1 MLLKSHPRASAID
14 PSHQSELSRFRPSLN
29 IINFDQ
35 TYMSRFRLLTLLSTL
50 LAFATI
56 GLPARADRSPTPNH
70 RPANGQLQVPA
81 GGVLNLVKE
90 LNLSRDQIQ
99 RLQQLRKNAQGQNK
113 ERRQALQA
121 AKQELNQLIQGTGN
135 SDQIRQK
142 RQQVQSL
149 QREIADTNFENT
161 LAIREILTP
170 EQRIKLQQIVEQRR
184 QNRLN
189 SQ

>member
-1 MLLKSHPRASAID
+1 
-14 PSHQSELSRFRPSLN
+14 
-29 IINFDQ
+29 
-35 TYMSRFRLLTLLSTL
+35 MSGFRLLALLSNLFALATL
-50 LAFATI
+50 S
-56 GLPARADRSPTPNH
+56 LPAGAQRSLAQINN
-70 RPANGQLQVPA
+70 RPATGQLQVPA

-99 RLQQLRKNAQGQNK
+99 RLQQLRKNSQGQNK
-113 ERRQALQA
+113 ERRQALQSA
-121 AKQELNQLIQGTGN
+121 RQELAQLIQGNGS

-149 QREIADTNFENT
+149 QREIADTNFETT

-170 EQRIKLQQIVEQRR
+170 EQRVKLQQIAAQRR

-189 SQ
+189 SK